1 MCCLTHCYLTMF
13 ELYSEIRVSPV
24 FCLSNEL
31 ENTNVDHDVMVDEL
45 VLHHINLYY
54 VHV

>member
-1 MCCLTHCYLTMF
+1 M
-13 ELYSEIRVSPV
+13 

-54 VHV
+54 VHVQTHFSIPPICKNVKESG